1 MKRQKKFAVEEDT
14 IEENVMFNTQRSL
27 SSVDSD
33 DPDGILP
40 TQMYRKGEE
49 NIDNKKKKRRKE
61 AAESGSLKKKARKR
75 IYISIGVAMKSS
87 WETLWNIPPKLRK
100 KDYSYGVTKA
110 LNSFPEI
117 SAKMFYAYKRR
128 AIQHLGSP
136 MLWLRLL
143 KKHGLGASGNKC
155 NNEEDTLK
163 KVALVE
169 EIRRL
174 ARGATKPGDS
184 KPSTRDTGDL
194 PERLENAINVIREF
208 LQEQI
213 FARNTELVET
223 LNQELQRAVQ
233 IGVAILGRF
242 GNPVYAPTIWE
253 FGGLLVRTSNIFR

>member
-1 MKRQKKFAVEEDT
+1 MKRQNKFAVEKDI

-33 DPDGILP
+33 DPYGVLP
-40 TQMYRKGEE
+40 TQIYRKGEE
-49 NIDNKKKKRRKE
+49 NKNNRKSKRRKE
-61 AAESGSLKKKARKR
+61 AAGSDSLKKKARKR
-75 IYISIGVAMKSS
+75 IYISIGVAKKPL

-100 KDYSYGVTKA
+100 KEYSYGVTKA
-110 LNSFPEI
+110 LNAFPEI

-128 AIQHLGSP
+128 AIQNLGSP

-143 KKHGLGASGNKC
+143 KKHGLGDTSGNKC

-163 KVALVE
+163 KIALVQ

-174 ARGATKPGDS
+174 ARGAPEPGDS
-184 KPSTRDTGDL
+184 KSQTRDTEDF

-208 LQEQI
+208 LQGQI
-213 FARNTELVET
+213 FARKTQLVEK

-242 GNPVYAPTIWE
+242 GSTSAI
-253 FGGLLVRTSNIFR
+253 RTSCIPTHECEAR